1 MTQSDTEAQARTLG
15 GYDDASRL
23 RQVHDRDWV
32 LDRVTGDP
40 AVLIDL
46 GSGIGQL
53 LEAAL
58 DRHPSLRLAV
68 GLERSEHRIAEATE
82 RLRPHG
88 SRVALHR
95 ADLTAPAPLPHRA
108 DVVTMTSV
116 LHWLYPV
123 EHRVL
128 AWTRDHLAPG
138 GAFFLTTYHPARDAH
153 GFGGEDDIVRDAL
166 AELGVAREAVPALF
180 QEYGVLPI
188 ATRTRP
194 QAELGYLL
202 QEFFVIEDQWERDA
216 VVTVR
221 DAAQYEHFHAATFGD
236 YYAAVLDPGQR
247 AEFFRAV
254 GRAAWARQQEHGRVS
269 SMPVR
274 LWKLTP
280 RTGRTA

>member
-1 MTQSDTEAQARTLG
+1 MTFSQTEAQARVLG

-32 LDRVTGDP
+32 LDRVTGTP
-40 AVLIDL
+40 EVLIDL

-53 LEAAL
+53 LQAAL
-58 DRHPSLRLAV
+58 ERIPSLRLAV
-68 GLERSEHRIAEATE
+68 GLERSEHRLAEAAA
-82 RLRPHG
+82 RLRPDA
-88 SRVALHR
+88 SRVVLHP

-128 AWTRDHLAPG
+128 AWARDHLRPDG
-138 GAFFLTTYHPARDAH
+138 SFLLTTYHPSADAY
-153 GFGGEDDIVRDAL
+153 GLGGEDDIVRDAL
-166 AELGVAREAVPALF
+166 AELGTPREAVPGLLDDR
-180 QEYGVLPI
+180 GILPI

-194 QAELGYLL
+194 VPELAALL
-202 QEFFVIEDQWERDA
+202 REFFTTEEYWEREA

-236 YYAAVLDPGQR
+236 YYASALDPGDR
-247 AEFFRAV
+247 AEFYRAV
-254 GRAAWARQQEHGRVS
+254 GRAAWARQRRRGRVS
-269 SMPVR
+269 AMPVR

-280 RTGRTA
+280 RPRPTA